1 MLTPAFS
8 SPYSV
13 AMQVEVATLE
23 EKVQQLIALCV
34 SLRNDN
40 QLLRQQLL
48 AADRKNKQLSAQMN
62 EAAQRLDVLLAHL
75 PADTQ

>member
-48 AADRKNKQLSAQMN
+48 AADSKNKQLSAQMN